1 MGIIIYNLMKPHSKK
16 KGQAPLKLSVPVFKF
31 VKATEY

>member
-1 MGIIIYNLMKPHSKK
+1 MKPHSKK
-16 KGQAPLKLSVPVFKF
+16 KGKNLKYFLGQAPLKLSVPVFKF